1 MNLPKVSIVSI
12 RKIGKLTFM
21 RKIFYLFVAT
31 SLIGLLSLSSVQ
43 AQEADET
50 SDERP
55 LLLAHYM
62 PWYQTPEVSGVWGWH
77 WTMDHFNPE
86 QTDENGNPEIASQ
99 FMPLTGPY
107 DSQDEDV
114 LEYQVLLMK
123 LSGIDGVI
131 VDWYGTANYAD
142 YPAINDST
150 NALFEYTK
158 KAGLNFTICYED
170 RTLMAMTGANVLDS
184 EEANVQAKEDI
195 EYAAETWFRD
205 KSYTRFSE
213 QPLLFTFGPLYFR
226 TPDDWEG
233 IFADLEA
240 PPAMVTLDGYLDW
253 WALSSYPW
261 PPMERSGGIEMLP
274 AVLESYLDLFYR
286 NARRRDLIVGS
297 AFPGFFDIYEEAGV
311 RTSYGHIPA
320 NNGETMRMTFEKAL
334 ESEADIIQ
342 LVTWNDYGEGT
353 NIEPTEETGYS
364 YLEYIQ
370 QQRREMDE
378 IFTFTS
384 EDLTLP
390 LEIFNLRKAN
400 PDDAE
405 INAQLDAAFDAI
417 VAGNVEDAR
426 AILAE
431 L

>member
-1 MNLPKVSIVSI
+1 
-12 RKIGKLTFM
+12 M
-21 RKIFYLFVAT
+21 RKISVLFIA
-31 SLIGLLSLSSVQ
+31 LIALFSFSAIQ
-43 AQEADET
+43 AQEDATEEPT
-50 SDERP
+50 AERP
-55 LLLAHYM
+55 LLLTHYM
-62 PWYQTPEVSGVWGWH
+62 PWYQTPDVSGNGSWGWH

-86 QTDENGNPEIASQ
+86 QTDENGRPEIASQ

-131 VDWYGTANYAD
+131 VDWYGTSNYAD
-142 YPAINDST
+142 YPAINAAT
-150 NALFEYTK
+150 NKLFEYTQ

-170 RTLMAMTGANVLDS
+170 RTLSAMTSAEVLDVDG
-184 EEANVQAKEDI
+184 ARAQAKQDI
-195 EYAAETWFRD
+195 EYVAETWFSD
-205 KSYTRFSE
+205 ESYTRFND

-233 IFADLEA
+233 FFVDLETA
-240 PPAMVTLDGYLDW
+240 PEMVTLDGYLDW

-286 NARRRDLIVGS
+286 NARRRDLVVGS
-297 AFPGFFDIYEEAGV
+297 AFPGFYDIYEEAGV
-311 RTSYGHIPA
+311 RSSYGHIAA
-320 NNGETMRMTFEKAL
+320 NDGETMRMTFEKAV
-334 ESEADIIQ
+334 EAGSSIIQ

-370 QQRREMDE
+370 EQRRTMDDS
-378 IFTFTS
+378 FTFTS
-384 EDLTLP
+384 DDLTLP
-390 LEIFNLRKAN
+390 LEIFNLRKEHA
-400 PDDAE
+400 DDEE

-417 VAGNVEDAR
+417 VAGDVEAAR
-426 AILAE
+426 TILAE